1 MECKICL
8 KNGVSE
14 PATYF
19 GETGRNGHT
28 RIKEHVSKFY
38 SKKEKIKK
46 DSTFIKHLLN
56 NHQEVNVNTV
66 KFEDVYD
73 IKVLRAYK
81 KPLTRGVDE
90 GTNIGAHE
98 GELLNS
104 KSERRQPR
112 IIRNVIV
119 SGGAEVVVGGQGPV
133 SQRDGQQGAEVREVN
148 GDDVRAEVRQ
158 ADGVASRTRSRRPMG
173 EGGRAGGKS

>member
-56 NHQEVNVNTV
+56 NHQEVNINTV

-73 IKVLRAYK
+73 IKVLRAYI

-104 KSERRQPR
+104 KSEWRQPS

-119 SGGAEVVVGGQGPV
+119 SGGAEVLAGGQGQI
-133 SQRDGQQGAEVREVN
+133 SQRAGQGEAAVRDVPVVQGVMRQ
-148 GDDVRAEVRQ
+148 DV
-158 ADGVASRTRSRRPMG
+158 DGVASRTRSRNQ
-173 EGGRAGGKS
+173 